1 MKERLA
7 PKVAHSFFGKFQNA
21 VGAVFNAAVFKF
33 QFHGYT
39 SLPMI
44 EPISLNFHS
53 QNSGVSGGQFRFDDA
68 APEMNRVSP
77 LLAPDI
83 NVARVPQCQEA
94 FRLLKARAYQKN
106 GASGCLRRKMHESPI
121 FKGPARKEQGF
132 HIQNK
137 WNSPLPS

>member
-1 MKERLA
+1 M
-7 PKVAHSFFGKFQNA
+7 
-21 VGAVFNAAVFKF
+21 
-33 QFHGYT
+33 
-39 SLPMI
+39 PMI

-94 FRLLKARAYQKN
+94 FRLLKAHAYQKK
-106 GASGCLRRKMHESPI
+106 RRKRLLAP
-121 FKGPARKEQGF
+121 KNARKPNFQRASAKGARLPHSEQMEFTIAIMKTHSSPKSGIMLAHRAVF
-132 HIQNK
+132 VK
-137 WNSPLPS
+137 ETFSPLHLLPYASQNL